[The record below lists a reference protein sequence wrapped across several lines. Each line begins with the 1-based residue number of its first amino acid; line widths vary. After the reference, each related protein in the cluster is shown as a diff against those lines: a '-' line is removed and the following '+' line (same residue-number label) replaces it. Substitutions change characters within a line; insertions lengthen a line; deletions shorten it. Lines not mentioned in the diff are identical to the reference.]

1 VSRRFPGAWSH
12 CPELVMDSGP
22 ELVMDSGP
30 ELVMGS
36 VLVDMYLQSPPYAL
50 CELI

>member
-1 VSRRFPGAWSH
+1 MSRRFPGAWSH
-12 CPELVMDSGP
+12 CP